1 MRLETINEIR
11 SELPDL
17 IRHYFPVQVWSLQ
30 ELGGYQNWVYQM
42 SCHDRPY
49 IVRVTPASHRP
60 LSLLKAEIS
69 FVNGLYER
77 GIPVAASVTF
87 SGTPT
92 IQRVKLEQETCFLTV
107 FEKAAGLRWDEVVQ
121 TETHYHEAGRVLGM
135 IHRESR
141 QLAPQFDRPLWEE
154 NHYIRTAKRVIPH
167 EKRWVLYKMVEHI
180 ARLREL
186 SQDREEFG
194 LVHGDY
200 HYANMLYRDGGITVF
215 DFDEVEYH
223 WYAYDLAVYLFY
235 HLLGSDPSAMAVAE
249 ASRVWTPFL
258 RGYAAEHSLPDN
270 LMERLDDF
278 LRLREFMLYS
288 SIYGS
293 VNRRPWDAWRR
304 RFIAEADRRFQSDRP
319 FVDLDLLAT
328 SVA

>member
-11 SELPDL
+11 AELPDL
-17 IRHYFPVQVWSLQ
+17 IRQYFPVQVWSLQ

-49 IVRVTPASHRP
+49 IVRVTPASHR
-60 LSLLKAEIS
+60 SLAELKAEIS
-69 FVNGLYER
+69 FVNRLYEQS
-77 GIPVAASVTF
+77 IPVSASVTF

-107 FEKAAGLRWDEVVQ
+107 FEKAPGLNWGDVVQ
-121 TETHYHEAGRVLGM
+121 NETHYREAGRVLAL
-135 IHRESR
+135 IHRESKR
-141 QLAPQFDRPLWEE
+141 HTTRINRPLWSE
-154 NHYIRTAKRVIPH
+154 NHYIRAAKRAIPD
-167 EKRWVLYKMVEHI
+167 EKLWVLYKMVEHI

-186 SQDREEFG
+186 PQVEGEFG

-200 HYANMLYRDGGITVF
+200 HYANMLYRDDGVTVF

-223 WYAYDLAVYLFY
+223 WYSYDLAVYLFY
-235 HLLGSDPSAMAVAE
+235 QLLGSDPGAMDIATTA
-249 ASRVWTPFL
+249 RVWAPFL
-258 RGYAAEHSLPDN
+258 EGYAAEQPLPDN
-270 LMERLDDF
+270 LTERLDDF

-293 VNRRPWDAWRR
+293 VPRRPWDTWRKR
-304 RFIAEADRRFQSDRP
+304 YIAEADRRFKSDRP
-319 FVDLDLLAT
+319 FVDLDLLAAP
-328 SVA
+328 VA